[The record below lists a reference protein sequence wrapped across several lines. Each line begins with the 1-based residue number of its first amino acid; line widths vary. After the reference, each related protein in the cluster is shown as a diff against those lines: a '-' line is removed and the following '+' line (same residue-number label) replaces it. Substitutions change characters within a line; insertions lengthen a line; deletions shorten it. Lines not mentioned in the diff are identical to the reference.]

1 MVPVIIRNFYNP
13 ARKQVFV
20 VDNFC
25 GKDRI
30 DETSVDLW
38 VLPTYTK
45 LFGEIIEPDN
55 RLDQNIIPKNDTKIL
70 IACNS
75 AVYKDSLFKS
85 LDFYTQFKVL
95 LSDWPLS
102 DTERISIEQKK
113 FEDIKRSHSDRQ
125 LEDFK
130 FSLLCNLSHTILS
143 DHTQISTF
151 FEKPFEFIKK
161 YIKKMKKQQ
170 EIKFFIISLLAL
182 LDNKLNIDWLE
193 TTSSQERARNSI
205 ECISAHF
212 KINLQDQS
220 SIEQIKVN
228 LDLLKESYI
237 IQTESDKTYRIV
249 DEKIYDIAA
258 VICGK
263 SYFCDFVNWA
273 SCKFIAE
280 RYILEAVHNESD
292 EMKTLICITLDN
304 ETMYFERLIHD
315 LENGHTY
322 SFLHNRQLKD
332 SVYREKFLKHCQKES
347 IRIKNILA
355 NIKEKQNNNT
365 SQQDQN
371 VHTKTK
377 EGHEDDEY
385 YSKLQQMDK
394 QYTISVGIPLI
405 QSVIEGYI
413 DIVSFLLEMGSDINV
428 SHTFGRSSL
437 YIAAVLNRTDIV
449 KLLIEKNADLSLR
462 NHKGRSALYV
472 SCKYGHDDIVKELL
486 KAKHDISQ
494 CDDEQST
501 PLHAASMEGHDR
513 VVQLLLDKKHSAD
526 PLDSQYRTPLFLASE
541 RGHTE
546 VVSSLIHVG
555 SNISLRNKTGW
566 SPLFAACKS
575 NGKAVIELLLRAN
588 ASISECDCDGR
599 TPLLIAAI
607 NGSDEVLK
615 LLISKDVDLEK
626 CDSQD
631 RSALYLA
638 CKGGRET
645 TVNILLQNSC
655 SVNTRN
661 KKGKYPLHVACG
673 KSNAE
678 IVQSL
683 LRKDAVI
690 EAVDCRNRTALHV
703 SCKKGNLKTIKLLLE
718 NESIINKQDNDGNCP
733 LHIACKRGDNE
744 IVNIL
749 ILNGADV
756 DCRNNAG
763 RQPLHIAC
771 SKGHYEIVDLLL
783 KKHAQIN
790 NQDNEGTTPLL
801 TACKIG
807 QAQITRLLL
816 QNKADGSICDNDKRS
831 TLHIACMN
839 GREDIVRALLEEEPN
854 ISTEKD
860 NDGKTALDWAVEKN
874 DSKIIEILGGKKNF

>member
-55 RLDQNIIPKNDTKIL
+55 RLDQKIIPKNDTKIL

-85 LDFYTQFKVL
+85 LGFYKQFKVL

-102 DTERISIEQKK
+102 DTERIGIEQKK
-113 FEDIKRSHSDRQ
+113 FDDIKRSHSDRQ

-161 YIKKMKKQQ
+161 DIKKMKKQQ

-193 TTSSQERARNSI
+193 TTSSQEWARNSI

-228 LDLLKESYI
+228 LDLLKQSSYI
-237 IQTESDKTYRIV
+237 IQSDKTYRIV

-347 IRIKNILA
+347 KRIKNILA

-365 SQQDQN
+365 SQKDQN
-371 VHTKTK
+371 VQAITK
-377 EGHEDDEY
+377 EGHEKDKY
-385 YSKLQQMDK
+385 YINLKQWDK
-394 QYTISVGIPLI
+394 QYTTSIGIPLI

-413 DIVSFLLEMGSDINV
+413 DIVSFLVEMGSNINV
-428 SHTFGRSSL
+428 THTFGRSSL
-437 YIAAVLNRTDIV
+437 YIAAVLNHTEIV
-449 KLLIEKNADLSLR
+449 KLLIEKNADISMR

-472 SCKYGHDDIVKELL
+472 SCKYGYDKIVKELL

-494 CDDEQST
+494 CDDKQST

-546 VVSSLIHVG
+546 VVSLLIHAG

-566 SPLFAACKS
+566 SPLFAACK
-575 NGKAVIELLLRAN
+575 NDEKAVAELLLRAN
-588 ASISECDCDGR
+588 ASLSECDCDGR
-599 TPLLIAAI
+599 TPLLIAAM

-615 LLISKDVDLEK
+615 LLILEDVDLDK

-631 RSALYLA
+631 CSALYLA
-638 CKGGRET
+638 CKGGHET
-645 TVNILLQNSC
+645 TVNILLQNNC

-661 KKGKYPLHVACG
+661 KKGKSPLQVACR
-673 KSNAE
+673 KSNVE
-678 IVQSL
+678 IVQYL
-683 LRKDAVI
+683 LSKGAFV
-690 EAVDCRNRTALHV
+690 EAEDCRNRTALHV
-703 SCKKGNLKTIKLLLE
+703 SCKKGNLKTVKRLLE
-718 NESIINKQDNDGNCP
+718 YGNVINTHDKDGDSP
-733 LHIACKRGDNE
+733 LHVACKRGDNE

-756 DCRNNAG
+756 EHRNNGG
-763 RQPLHIAC
+763 RKPLHIAC

-783 KKHAQIN
+783 QQHAQTN
-790 NQDNEGTTPLL
+790 KRDNEGTTPLL

-807 QAQITRLLL
+807 QAQIIRLLL
-816 QNKADGSICDNDKRS
+816 QNKADFSICDNEKRS
-831 TLHIACMN
+831 PLHVACMN
-839 GREDIVRALLEEEPN
+839 GREDIIQALLEEAPN
-854 ISTEKD
+854 IATEKD
-860 NDGKTALDWAVEKN
+860 NDGKTALDWAVEKKH
-874 DSKIIEILGGKKNF
+874 SKIIELLGGKKNL